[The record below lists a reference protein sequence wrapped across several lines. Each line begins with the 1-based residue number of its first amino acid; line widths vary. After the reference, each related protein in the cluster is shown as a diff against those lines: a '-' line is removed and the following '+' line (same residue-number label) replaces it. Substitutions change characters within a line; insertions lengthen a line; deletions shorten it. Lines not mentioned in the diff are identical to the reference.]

1 MQYPLPQFLSIKPKV
16 AGPFDFR
23 QLAYIVGGALVSTIF
38 YFTMPSVIYFLLI
51 AIPIMGVSLILAFG
65 KIKGFPIPTIAMRSF
80 FFVFAGKKYIWKK
93 TERPAPI
100 IHRAQEK
107 KKEEVIDPTVNLK
120 IAEKSRLKDISKLI
134 EIHPK

>member
-23 QLAYIVGGALVSTIF
+23 QLAYIVGGALISSIF
-38 YFTMPSVIYFLLI
+38 YFTMSSIIYFLII
-51 AIPIMGVSLILAFG
+51 AIPIMAIALILAFG
-65 KIKGFPIPTIAMRSF
+65 KIKGFPIPTIMRRSF
-80 FFVFAGKKYIWKK
+80 FFVFASKKYIWKK
-93 TERPAPI
+93 IEAPAPFI
-100 IHRAQEK
+100 PHAKEK
-107 KKEEVIDPTVNLK
+107 KKEEIIDLTANLK